1 MARHSHPPLRR
12 VLPGAAL
19 LVVLAVACAP
29 PSAVRHPPPQ
39 EAPATPEPAP
49 LPVRPVRLPPPQP
62 APGEPAPRQAPQV
75 LGQNSEFVILRA
87 GPADTLASL
96 AARYLGDAE
105 RWWVIADFNRAQRLS
120 PGQEV
125 VIPLA
130 SPNPLGVRTDGY
142 QTVPILCY
150 HRFGDEKA
158 RMVVSAEDFEAQMRY
173 LAENDYR
180 VVPLAALDGFLEG
193 RSALPERAVVLTMDD
208 GYRSNY
214 EIAFPILK
222 RYRFPATIFIYTDFV
237 TARAALTWPQ
247 MREML
252 ESGLIDI
259 QPHSR
264 AHSNLAF
271 PAASE
276 NPAAFKGRVATEIS
290 APTET
295 LRRNLGVSLHTFAY
309 PYGDAGELA
318 MAELRS
324 AGYRMAATVQS
335 GGNPFFAHPYL
346 LRRTMVYGEDDLAA
360 FRKKLD
366 VFRPQSLQ

>member
-1 MARHSHPPLRR
+1 MVRRGHPPPRR
-12 VLPGAAL
+12 VLSAVAL
-19 LVVLAVACAP
+19 LLALAGCPP
-29 PSAVRHPPPQ
+29 PSAVRHPPVE
-39 EAPATPEPAP
+39 EAPAVPEPAP
-49 LPVRPVRLPPPQP
+49 LPVPRVRLPAPEPVAPERAPP
-62 APGEPAPRQAPQV
+62 EAPRV
-75 LGQNSEFVILRA
+75 LGQSSEFVILQA

-105 RWWVIADFNRAQRLS
+105 RWWVIADFNRTRHLS

-125 VIPLA
+125 VVPLA

-180 VVPLAALDGFLEG
+180 VIPLAALAGFLEG

-222 RYRFPATIFIYTDFV
+222 RYRFPATIFVYTDFV
-237 TARAALTWPQ
+237 NARAALTWPQ

-259 QPHSR
+259 QPHSK

-271 PAASE
+271 PTASE
-276 NPAAFKGRVATEIS
+276 DHGAFRDRVATEIS
-290 APTET
+290 APTEA

-335 GGNPFFAHPYL
+335 GGNPFFAYPYL

-360 FRKKLD
+360 FRRKLD
-366 VFRPQSLQ
+366 VFRPQSLR